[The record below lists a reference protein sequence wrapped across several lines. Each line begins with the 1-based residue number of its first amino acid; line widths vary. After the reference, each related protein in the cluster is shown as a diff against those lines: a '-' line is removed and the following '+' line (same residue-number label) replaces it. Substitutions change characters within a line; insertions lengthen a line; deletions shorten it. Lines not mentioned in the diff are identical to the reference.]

1 VLHAHYTT
9 NTVAAAIGAV
19 GGVVSA
25 FIFGIVSACL
35 PKDENGQLRWPFS
48 LVRSVAVATLSGPIG
63 FAILQKYHI
72 DCHGINVLHAM
83 GAGAL
88 GGIILGPGLSLALA
102 VLFSPLI
109 IAVKLGFKWV
119 YIRSNESWSDT
130 GVHRFWYFYSYGG
143 GEHDADI
150 REEVAQLERP
160 QQNPQ
165 QYRPQVQQP
174 YRAYGNSSSLL

>member
-1 VLHAHYTT
+1 MIGNAILRGVLHAHYTT

-25 FIFGIVSACL
+25 FIFGIVFACL

-48 LVRSVAVATLSGPIG
+48 LVWSVAVATLSGPIG
-63 FAILQKYHI
+63 LDPAKYHI
-72 DCHGINVLHAM
+72 NCHDIDVLHAM
-83 GAGAL
+83 G
-88 GGIILGPGLSLALA
+88 PGLSLVLA

-130 GVHRFWYFYSYGG
+130 GVTVL
-143 GEHDADI
+143 
-150 REEVAQLERP
+150 VAQLERP
-160 QQNPQ
+160 RQNPQ